1 MIAASKIAR
10 EDVSSYGLITP
21 KAQEG
26 NPIEVADLVEKP
38 TVAKAPSRLA
48 VIGRYILQPQIF
60 SKLDKMESGA
70 GGEIQVTDSLAQLIG
85 QMPFHALTFDGQYYD
100 CGKRLGFLQANIAC
114 GLEREGLGARLEEW
128 LKDLIR

>member
-1 MIAASKIAR
+1 MK
-10 EDVSSYGLITP
+10 
-21 KAQEG
+21 
-26 NPIEVADLVEKP
+26 NP

-100 CGKRLGFLQANIAC
+100 CGKRFGFLLANIAF
-114 GLEREGLGARLEEW
+114 GLECEGLGARLEDW